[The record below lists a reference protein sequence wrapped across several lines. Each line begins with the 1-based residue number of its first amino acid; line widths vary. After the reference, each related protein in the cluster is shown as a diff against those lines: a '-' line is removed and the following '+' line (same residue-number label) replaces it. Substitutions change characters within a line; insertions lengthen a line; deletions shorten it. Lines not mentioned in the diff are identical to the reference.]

1 MIVTY
6 SPRNWKSFR
15 DQKYTSRKYKTYE
28 DVNYCNTNHDK
39 AIIYR
44 SNAFPYK
51 LYPKSDDTSLDY
63 KKIIENK
70 AKNSNQFV
78 DICYEKRIMDIKQNR
93 DGQ

>member
-44 SNAFPYK
+44 SYAFPYK
-51 LYPKSDDTSLDY
+51 FYPKSEDTGLDQ
-63 KKIIENK
+63 KKEE
-70 AKNSNQFV
+70 KNPAHIS
-78 DICYEKRIMDIKQNR
+78 Y
-93 DGQ
+93 

>member
-51 LYPKSDDTSLDY
+51 FYPKSDNTNLHY
-63 KKIIENK
+63 KKQIKNHSKTSNK
-70 AKNSNQFV
+70 FV
-78 DICYEKRIMDIKQNR
+78 NIYYEKRVMNIKQS
-93 DGQ
+93 